1 MTATLIHLLYKRNYY
16 KPEFIQKSCPN
27 SNHNFLNNTLHS
39 KEISCI
45 EELKFFALRIC
56 NFLFKK
62 NRCIFFLKKK
72 SFWMRKILKLRFLW
86 SKKELSFLKKIISN
100 TITFRLSI
108 FFYNMNTKHFFSH
121 FLRNWTEDSR
131 YLYIFSIISRK
142 KKLTQQFF
150 FEKMLLVE
158 QNKRLIVMNVMQSEV
173 GQKWNFLNIN
183 LKKNYKKMPSLIII
197 LTLN

>member
-72 SFWMRKILKLRFLW
+72 VFEWEKSCNLDFCGPKKNFLFW
-86 SKKELSFLKKIISN
+86 KKIISN

-142 KKLTQQFF
+142 K
-150 FEKMLLVE
+150 
-158 QNKRLIVMNVMQSEV
+158 N
-173 GQKWNFLNIN
+173 
-183 LKKNYKKMPSLIII
+183 
-197 LTLN
+197 

>member
-1 MTATLIHLLYKRNYY
+1 M
-16 KPEFIQKSCPN
+16 
-27 SNHNFLNNTLHS
+27 HS

-72 SFWMRKILKLRFLW
+72 VFEWEKSWKIRFLW
-86 SKKELSFLKKIISN
+86 SKKELSFLKKKIISN

-108 FFYNMNTKHFFSH
+108 FFYNMNTKHFFLI
-121 FLRNWTEDSR
+121 FWGTELKIRDTCTSFP
-131 YLYIFSIISRK
+131 LLAE

-150 FEKMLLVE
+150 FEKMLLIE

-183 LKKNYKKMPSLIII
+183 LKKIIKKCPPLLLSL
-197 LTLN
+197 LWTRENWMWEDNLYYFYCEELKKNTGLLM